1 MNLQKYNRMKK
12 PANRLYMALALGAGI
27 CLTASCASDDG
38 FAADEGALELQRIE
52 VEGEESVTRA
62 EATAIT
68 EVDVYATTTASATS
82 PHAAYGDNPL
92 MKFSLKEGVWT
103 PDKQTIMNST
113 SGDALLYAY
122 YPPAAIQASGDGEH
136 TTAVNLPSSLTDFLA
151 TGQADYLYGVGTDTG
166 TAPVTATLSSRTV
179 SFKMKHAL
187 AKVSF
192 RIVKSAS
199 ATEAL
204 KLIQVDVLSGTNRL
218 RTGIGT
224 MNLKSGLLNSLS
236 DISTLT
242 LAQASGVELKLK
254 ENQKGPNVTCL
265 VAPMAKEETVL
276 SFRLKVCVDGEA
288 AAKAHA
294 FETQSVTAQW
304 EAGKHYVYL
313 ITVDKMGGKL
323 SSVQIED
330 WKNDANQ
337 NTSIGI

>member
-68 EVDVYATTTASATS
+68 EVDVYATNTA
-82 PHAAYGDNPL
+82 HKAYGDNPL

-192 RIVKSAS
+192 HIVKSAS

-288 AAKAHA
+288 AAKAHT
-294 FETQSVTAQW
+294 FETQSLTAQW

>member
-68 EVDVYATTTASATS
+68 EVDVYATNTA
-82 PHAAYGDNPL
+82 HKAYGDNPL
-92 MKFSLKEGVWT
+92 MTFSLKEGVWT

-192 RIVKSAS
+192 HIVKSAS

-288 AAKAHA
+288 AAKAHT
-294 FETQSVTAQW
+294 FETQSLTAQW

-313 ITVDKMGGKL
+313 ITVDKMGGTL

>member
-52 VEGEESVTRA
+52 VEGEESITRA

-68 EVDVYATTTASATS
+68 EVDVYATNTA
-82 PHAAYGDNPL
+82 HKAYGDNLL
-92 MKFSLKEGVWT
+92 MTFSLKEGVWT

-192 RIVKSAS
+192 HIVKSAS

-288 AAKAHA
+288 AAKAHT
-294 FETQSVTAQW
+294 FETQSLTAQW

-313 ITVDKMGGKL
+313 ITVDKMGGTL

>member
-38 FAADEGALELQRIE
+38 FATDEGALELQRIE

-68 EVDVYATTTASATS
+68 EVDVYATNTA
-82 PHAAYGDNPL
+82 HKAYGDNPL
-92 MKFSLKEGVWT
+92 MTFSLKEGVWT
-103 PDKQTIMNST
+103 PDKQTIINNT
-113 SGDALLYAY
+113 LGDALLYAY

-166 TAPVTATLSSRTV
+166 KAPVTATLSSRTV

-276 SFRLKVCVDGEA
+276 SFRLKVCVDGEV

>member
-68 EVDVYATTTASATS
+68 EVDVYATTTA
-82 PHAAYGDNPL
+82 HKAYGDNPL

-166 TAPVTATLSSRTV
+166 KAPVTATLSSRTV

-294 FETQSVTAQW
+294 FETQSVTAQ
-304 EAGKHYVYL
+304 
-313 ITVDKMGGKL
+313 
-323 SSVQIED
+323 
-330 WKNDANQ
+330 
-337 NTSIGI
+337 

>member
-1 MNLQKYNRMKK
+1 MKK

-68 EVDVYATTTASATS
+68 EVDVYATNNA
-82 PHAAYGDNPL
+82 HKVYGDNPL

-166 TAPVTATLSSRTV
+166 KAPVTATLSSRTV

-276 SFRLKVCVDGEA
+276 SFRLKVCVDEEA
-288 AAKAHA
+288 AEKAHA

>member
-1 MNLQKYNRMKK
+1 MKK

-52 VEGEESVTRA
+52 VEGEESITRA

-68 EVDVYATTTASATS
+68 EVDVYATNTA
-82 PHAAYGDNPL
+82 HKAYGDNPL

-166 TAPVTATLSSRTV
+166 KAPVTATLSSRTV

>member
-68 EVDVYATTTASATS
+68 EVDVYATNTA
-82 PHAAYGDNPL
+82 HKAYGDNPL
-92 MKFSLKEGVWT
+92 MTFSLKEGVWT

>member
-1 MNLQKYNRMKK
+1 M
-12 PANRLYMALALGAGI
+12 
-27 CLTASCASDDG
+27 
-38 FAADEGALELQRIE
+38 
-52 VEGEESVTRA
+52 
-62 EATAIT
+62 
-68 EVDVYATTTASATS
+68 
-82 PHAAYGDNPL
+82 
-92 MKFSLKEGVWT
+92 
-103 PDKQTIMNST
+103 
-113 SGDALLYAY
+113 
-122 YPPAAIQASGDGEH
+122 
-136 TTAVNLPSSLTDFLA
+136 
-151 TGQADYLYGVGTDTG
+151 
-166 TAPVTATLSSRTV
+166 
-179 SFKMKHAL
+179 
-187 AKVSF
+187 
-192 RIVKSAS
+192 
-199 ATEAL
+199 
-204 KLIQVDVLSGTNRL
+204 DVLSGTNRL

-254 ENQKGPNVTCL
+254 ENLKGPNVTCL

>member
-1 MNLQKYNRMKK
+1 MKK

-27 CLTASCASDDG
+27 CLTASCTSDDG
-38 FAADEGALELQRIE
+38 FATDEGALELQRIE

-103 PDKQTIMNST
+103 PDKQTIMNTT

-151 TGQADYLYGVGTDTG
+151 TGQ
-166 TAPVTATLSSRTV
+166 APVTATLSSRTV

>member
-1 MNLQKYNRMKK
+1 M
-12 PANRLYMALALGAGI
+12 
-27 CLTASCASDDG
+27 
-38 FAADEGALELQRIE
+38 
-52 VEGEESVTRA
+52 
-62 EATAIT
+62 
-68 EVDVYATTTASATS
+68 
-82 PHAAYGDNPL
+82 
-92 MKFSLKEGVWT
+92 
-103 PDKQTIMNST
+103 
-113 SGDALLYAY
+113 
-122 YPPAAIQASGDGEH
+122 
-136 TTAVNLPSSLTDFLA
+136 
-151 TGQADYLYGVGTDTG
+151 
-166 TAPVTATLSSRTV
+166 
-179 SFKMKHAL
+179 
-187 AKVSF
+187 
-192 RIVKSAS
+192 KSAS

-265 VAPMAKEETVL
+265 VGA
-276 SFRLKVCVDGEA
+276 DGERRNGA
-288 AAKAHA
+288 LVPAQGMCGRRSCRESAA

>member
-52 VEGEESVTRA
+52 VEGEESITRA

-68 EVDVYATTTASATS
+68 EVDVYATNTA
-82 PHAAYGDNPL
+82 HKAYGDNPL
-92 MKFSLKEGVWT
+92 MTFSLKEGVWT

-192 RIVKSAS
+192 HIVKSAS
-199 ATEAL
+199 ATDAL

-288 AAKAHA
+288 AAKAHT
-294 FETQSVTAQW
+294 FETQSLTAQW

-313 ITVDKMGGKL
+313 ITVDKMGGTL

>member
-1 MNLQKYNRMKK
+1 MNLQKYNQMKK

-38 FAADEGALELQRIE
+38 FADEGALELQRIE

-92 MKFSLKEGVWT
+92 MTFSLKEGVWT

-113 SGDALLYAY
+113 LGDALLYAY

-151 TGQADYLYGVGTDTG
+151 TGQVDYLYGVGTDTG

-187 AKVSF
+187 PKSVS
-192 RIVKSAS
+192 VS
-199 ATEAL
+199 
-204 KLIQVDVLSGTNRL
+204 
-218 RTGIGT
+218 
-224 MNLKSGLLNSLS
+224 
-236 DISTLT
+236 
-242 LAQASGVELKLK
+242 
-254 ENQKGPNVTCL
+254 
-265 VAPMAKEETVL
+265 
-276 SFRLKVCVDGEA
+276 
-288 AAKAHA
+288 
-294 FETQSVTAQW
+294 
-304 EAGKHYVYL
+304 
-313 ITVDKMGGKL
+313 
-323 SSVQIED
+323 
-330 WKNDANQ
+330 
-337 NTSIGI
+337 

>member
-1 MNLQKYNRMKK
+1 M
-12 PANRLYMALALGAGI
+12 
-27 CLTASCASDDG
+27 
-38 FAADEGALELQRIE
+38 
-52 VEGEESVTRA
+52 
-62 EATAIT
+62 
-68 EVDVYATTTASATS
+68 
-82 PHAAYGDNPL
+82 
-92 MKFSLKEGVWT
+92 
-103 PDKQTIMNST
+103 
-113 SGDALLYAY
+113 
-122 YPPAAIQASGDGEH
+122 
-136 TTAVNLPSSLTDFLA
+136 NLPSSLTDFLA

-166 TAPVTATLSSRTV
+166 KAPVTATLSSRTV

>member
-52 VEGEESVTRA
+52 VEGEESITRA

-68 EVDVYATTTASATS
+68 EVDVYATNTA
-82 PHAAYGDNPL
+82 HKAYGDNPL

-166 TAPVTATLSSRTV
+166 KAPVTATLSSRTV
-179 SFKMKHAL
+179 SFKMKYAL

-242 LAQASGVELKLK
+242 LAQVSGVELKLK

>member
-1 MNLQKYNRMKK
+1 M
-12 PANRLYMALALGAGI
+12 
-27 CLTASCASDDG
+27 T
-38 FAADEGALELQRIE
+38 
-52 VEGEESVTRA
+52 
-62 EATAIT
+62 
-68 EVDVYATTTASATS
+68 
-82 PHAAYGDNPL
+82 
-92 MKFSLKEGVWT
+92 FSLKEGVWT

-192 RIVKSAS
+192 HIVKSAS

-288 AAKAHA
+288 AAKAHT
-294 FETQSVTAQW
+294 FETQSLTAQW

-313 ITVDKMGGKL
+313 ITVDKMGGTL

>member
-52 VEGEESVTRA
+52 VEGEESITRA

-68 EVDVYATTTASATS
+68 EVDVYATNTA
-82 PHAAYGDNPL
+82 HKAYGDNPL

-166 TAPVTATLSSRTV
+166 KAPVTATLSSRTV

-242 LAQASGVELKLK
+242 LAQVSGVELKLK

>member
-68 EVDVYATTTASATS
+68 EVDVYATNTA
-82 PHAAYGDNPL
+82 HKAYGDNPL
-92 MKFSLKEGVWT
+92 MTFSLKEGVWT

-122 YPPAAIQASGDGEH
+122 YPPAAIQASDDGEH

>member
-1 MNLQKYNRMKK
+1 MKK

-27 CLTASCASDDG
+27 CLTASCTSDDG
-38 FAADEGALELQRIE
+38 FATDEGALELQRIE

-103 PDKQTIMNST
+103 PDKQTIMNTT

-166 TAPVTATLSSRTV
+166 KAPVTATLSSRTV

-242 LAQASGVELKLK
+242 LAQASGVELKQLTRKERTHRLCTRGGMLESFLQEPERLTDDDVMLLLK
-254 ENQKGPNVTCL
+254 LIFHRQDTQDILKKLLEREKP
-265 VAPMAKEETVL
+265 ETP
-276 SFRLKVCVDGEA
+276 
-288 AAKAHA
+288 
-294 FETQSVTAQW
+294 
-304 EAGKHYVYL
+304 
-313 ITVDKMGGKL
+313 
-323 SSVQIED
+323 
-330 WKNDANQ
+330 
-337 NTSIGI
+337 

>member
-52 VEGEESVTRA
+52 VEGEESITRA

-68 EVDVYATTTASATS
+68 EVDVYATNTA
-82 PHAAYGDNPL
+82 HKAYGDNPL
-92 MKFSLKEGVWT
+92 MTFSLKEGVWT

-192 RIVKSAS
+192 HIVKSAS

-288 AAKAHA
+288 AAKAHT
-294 FETQSVTAQW
+294 FETQSLTAQW

-313 ITVDKMGGKL
+313 ITVDKMGGTL

>member
-68 EVDVYATTTASATS
+68 EVDVYATNTA
-82 PHAAYGDNPL
+82 HKAYGDNPL
-92 MKFSLKEGVWT
+92 MTFSLKEGVWT

-166 TAPVTATLSSRTV
+166 KAPVTATLSSRTV

>member
-1 MNLQKYNRMKK
+1 MKK

-68 EVDVYATTTASATS
+68 EVDVYATNTA
-82 PHAAYGDNPL
+82 HKVYEDNPL
-92 MKFSLKEGVWT
+92 MTFSLKEGVWT

-166 TAPVTATLSSRTV
+166 KAPVTATLSSRTV

>member
-1 MNLQKYNRMKK
+1 MKK

-38 FAADEGALELQRIE
+38 FASDEGALELQRIE

-68 EVDVYATTTASATS
+68 EVDVYATTTA
-82 PHAAYGDNPL
+82 HAAYGDNPL

-103 PDKQTIMNST
+103 PDKQTIMNTT

-166 TAPVTATLSSRTV
+166 KAPVTATLSSRTV

-192 RIVKSAS
+192 CIVKSAS

>member
-52 VEGEESVTRA
+52 VEGEESITRA

-68 EVDVYATTTASATS
+68 EVDVYATNTA
-82 PHAAYGDNPL
+82 HKAYGDNPL
-92 MKFSLKEGVWT
+92 MIFSLKEGVWT

-192 RIVKSAS
+192 HIVKSAS

-288 AAKAHA
+288 AAKAHT
-294 FETQSVTAQW
+294 FETQSLTAQW

-313 ITVDKMGGKL
+313 ITVDKMGGTL

>member
-52 VEGEESVTRA
+52 VEGEESITRA

-68 EVDVYATTTASATS
+68 EVDVYATNTA
-82 PHAAYGDNPL
+82 HKAYGDNPL
-92 MKFSLKEGVWT
+92 MSFSLKEGVWT

-192 RIVKSAS
+192 HIVKSAS

-288 AAKAHA
+288 AAKAHT
-294 FETQSVTAQW
+294 FETQSLTAQW

-313 ITVDKMGGKL
+313 ITVDKMGGTL

>member
-1 MNLQKYNRMKK
+1 M
-12 PANRLYMALALGAGI
+12 
-27 CLTASCASDDG
+27 T
-38 FAADEGALELQRIE
+38 
-52 VEGEESVTRA
+52 
-62 EATAIT
+62 
-68 EVDVYATTTASATS
+68 
-82 PHAAYGDNPL
+82 
-92 MKFSLKEGVWT
+92 FSLKEGVWT
-103 PDKQTIMNST
+103 PDKQTIINNT

>member
-68 EVDVYATTTASATS
+68 EVDVYATNTA
-82 PHAAYGDNPL
+82 HKAYGDNPL
-92 MKFSLKEGVWT
+92 MTFSLKEGVWT

-151 TGQADYLYGVGTDTG
+151 TGQADYLYGVGTDTEK
-166 TAPVTATLSSRTV
+166 APVTATLSSRTV

>member
-1 MNLQKYNRMKK
+1 
-12 PANRLYMALALGAGI
+12 
-27 CLTASCASDDG
+27 
-38 FAADEGALELQRIE
+38 
-52 VEGEESVTRA
+52 
-62 EATAIT
+62 
-68 EVDVYATTTASATS
+68 
-82 PHAAYGDNPL
+82 

-166 TAPVTATLSSRTV
+166 KAPVTATLSSRTV

>member
-1 MNLQKYNRMKK
+1 
-12 PANRLYMALALGAGI
+12 
-27 CLTASCASDDG
+27 
-38 FAADEGALELQRIE
+38 
-52 VEGEESVTRA
+52 
-62 EATAIT
+62 
-68 EVDVYATTTASATS
+68 
-82 PHAAYGDNPL
+82 
-92 MKFSLKEGVWT
+92 
-103 PDKQTIMNST
+103 
-113 SGDALLYAY
+113 
-122 YPPAAIQASGDGEH
+122 
-136 TTAVNLPSSLTDFLA
+136 VNLPSSLTDFLA

-192 RIVKSAS
+192 HIVKSAS

-288 AAKAHA
+288 AAKAHT
-294 FETQSVTAQW
+294 FETQSLTAQW

-313 ITVDKMGGKL
+313 ITVDKMGGTL

>member
-1 MNLQKYNRMKK
+1 MKK

-68 EVDVYATTTASATS
+68 EVDVYATTTA
-82 PHAAYGDNPL
+82 HKAYGDNPL

-166 TAPVTATLSSRTV
+166 KAPVTATLSSRTV

-294 FETQSVTAQW
+294 FETQSVTAQ
-304 EAGKHYVYL
+304 
-313 ITVDKMGGKL
+313 
-323 SSVQIED
+323 
-330 WKNDANQ
+330 
-337 NTSIGI
+337 

>member
-1 MNLQKYNRMKK
+1 MKK
-12 PANRLYMALALGAGI
+12 PANRLYMALALGVGI

-38 FAADEGALELQRIE
+38 FATDEGALELQRIE
-52 VEGEESVTRA
+52 VEGEESITRA

-68 EVDVYATTTASATS
+68 EVDVYATNTA
-82 PHAAYGDNPL
+82 HKAYGDNPL

-103 PDKQTIMNST
+103 PDKQTIINNT

>member
-52 VEGEESVTRA
+52 VEGEESITRA

-68 EVDVYATTTASATS
+68 EVDVYATNTA
-82 PHAAYGDNPL
+82 HKAYGDNPL
-92 MKFSLKEGVWT
+92 MTFSLKEGVWT

-192 RIVKSAS
+192 HIVKSAS

-288 AAKAHA
+288 AAKAHT
-294 FETQSVTAQW
+294 FETQSLTA
-304 EAGKHYVYL
+304 
-313 ITVDKMGGKL
+313 
-323 SSVQIED
+323 
-330 WKNDANQ
+330 
-337 NTSIGI
+337 

>member
-38 FAADEGALELQRIE
+38 FATDEGALELQRIE

-68 EVDVYATTTASATS
+68 EVDVYATTTA
-82 PHAAYGDNPL
+82 HKAYGDNPL

-166 TAPVTATLSSRTV
+166 KAPVTATLSSRTV

>member
-52 VEGEESVTRA
+52 VEGEESITRA

-68 EVDVYATTTASATS
+68 EVDVYATNTA
-82 PHAAYGDNPL
+82 HKAYGDNPL
-92 MKFSLKEGVWT
+92 MTFSLKEGVWT
-103 PDKQTIMNST
+103 PDKQTIINNT

-136 TTAVNLPSSLTDFLA
+136 TTAVNLPSALTDFLA

>member
-1 MNLQKYNRMKK
+1 MKK

-52 VEGEESVTRA
+52 VEGEESITRA

-68 EVDVYATTTASATS
+68 EVDVYATNTA
-82 PHAAYGDNPL
+82 HKAYGDNPL

-166 TAPVTATLSSRTV
+166 TAPVTATPSSRTV

-192 RIVKSAS
+192 RIVKSDS

>member
-68 EVDVYATTTASATS
+68 EVDVYATNTA
-82 PHAAYGDNPL
+82 HKVYGDNPL
-92 MKFSLKEGVWT
+92 MTFSLKEGVWT

-166 TAPVTATLSSRTV
+166 KAPVTATLSSRTV